1 MARLWASRMLNAT
14 RLPIFVMHAVVDP
27 RAVLGPL
34 LDCRSDI
41 RGGQIHLREVSLI
54 LGPTRPDWLHYRY
67 QYTKLHAWA
76 LPCQQVVYLDYDL
89 VPLRSPDN
97 LFDLCVSRAL
107 CGTQDVTTPKSKNYR
122 VVINGGL
129 LVLRPNRTLYRT
141 LVHKAAWEVRRHVVR
156 LLVEQG
162 FLKYHGPP
170 WHELPPGYN
179 LPQYYGWEFWPRA
192 PEKDAVA
199 MLMRNTS
206 FMAHLK
212 LSEMR
217 GGVAKFLG
225 CHFQWV
231 HSICHLSICHLRS
244 QSSDVSSGT
253 CREYSPAAREAK
265 SLGRGFA
272 SGGLHVRN
280 KRNSETNNRGS
291 LSM

>member
-1 MARLWASRMLNAT
+1 MLNAT

-97 LFDLCVSRAL
+97 LFDLCGSRAL

-129 LVLRPNRTLYRT
+129 LVIRPNRTLYRT

-162 FLKYHGPP
+162 FLKYH
-170 WHELPPGYN
+170 
-179 LPQYYGWEFWPRA
+179 RST
-192 PEKDAVA
+192 VA
-199 MLMRNTS
+199 RTASRL
-206 FMAHLK
+206 
-212 LSEMR
+212 
-217 GGVAKFLG
+217 
-225 CHFQWV
+225 Q
-231 HSICHLSICHLRS
+231 
-244 QSSDVSSGT
+244 
-253 CREYSPAAREAK
+253 PAAVLWMGILAAR
-265 SLGRGFA
+265 
-272 SGGLHVRN
+272 
-280 KRNSETNNRGS
+280 T
-291 LSM
+291 

>member
-1 MARLWASRMLNAT
+1 MADCWFS
-14 RLPIFVMHAVVDP
+14 DP
-27 RAVLGPL
+27 TK
-34 LDCRSDI
+34 RST
-41 RGGQIHLREVSLI
+41 E
-54 LGPTRPDWLHYRY
+54 
-67 QYTKLHAWA
+67 
-76 LPCQQVVYLDYDL
+76 
-89 VPLRSPDN
+89 
-97 LFDLCVSRAL
+97 
-107 CGTQDVTTPKSKNYR
+107 
-122 VVINGGL
+122 
-129 LVLRPNRTLYRT
+129 

-162 FLKYHGPP
+162 FLKYHGPT

-231 HSICHLSICHLRS
+231 HSICHLRS
-244 QSSDVSSGT
+244 QSSGT
-253 CREYSPAAREAK
+253 CREYSPAARQAKALAEACE
-265 SLGRGFA
+265 RQVA
-272 SGGLHVRN
+272 RA
-280 KRNSETNNRGS
+280 
-291 LSM
+291 